1 MPSNQLLY
9 GDLTEKII
17 GCAMKVHSF
26 FGMGFPEAVYRRAL
40 IIELE
45 SIGLVCKTEVEKS
58 VVYRERLI
66 GKRRLDIIVEDKI
79 LVELKALA
87 EPDNRWINQLI
98 NYLRV
103 FDMEVGLFLNFGT
116 PSLQYKRLMNTR
128 NPSVK
133 SQ

>member
-1 MPSNQLLY
+1 MTSDQLLY
-9 GDLTEKII
+9 GDITEKVI
-17 GCAMKVHSF
+17 GCAMKVHSY
-26 FGMGFPEAVYRRAL
+26 FGMGFPEVVYKRAL

-45 SIGLVCKTEVEKS
+45 NMGLKCDSEVERGILYNEK
-58 VVYRERLI
+58 LI
-66 GKRRLDIIVEDKI
+66 GRRRLDLIVEEKV
-79 LVELKALA
+79 LVELKAIA

-103 FDMEVGLFLNFGT
+103 FHIEVGLFLNFGT

-128 NPSVK
+128 PSSVK